1 MAEMILPGTYIE
13 VRAEGLIRPGSV
25 SVGNIGIVGT
35 ASRGKLNKVY
45 TPANI
50 GDARDIFGEPDAYK
64 SGGRE
69 LTLIRALELA
79 YANGAQRV
87 FAVRVAS
94 EDKDPP
100 NCAEYE
106 LPTNSDS
113 DTIKLKAKFP
123 GSDYNDARFSTGNYT
138 LGLSVITSNP
148 SNEIEVI
155 DHLPQDPDKF
165 VETFNQKS
173 RLFVAQKNGAEGEI
187 SINSVITK
195 EAAKNAQNTVFHLR
209 QSEDPNAVNTIVF
222 TAKNPGVAM
231 NAATIKIEDSTVDS
245 GGPSAQELCKVTVTT
260 NQEEGPDEEWGE
272 VPRLATNFVEF
283 LNGNS
288 SLFELKFGEGT
299 DPAGWE
305 ISNEVV
311 IELANDGTEKT
322 EEKFIISAGEGS
334 LEITARESG
343 FDISNFTASIS
354 GYLDRVQFKL
364 GRTVE
369 AWRVVPSDAELFK
382 QVINGESENYDYLKY
397 ASTRGGSNLFEVG
410 AVPSGQNVKQN
421 PEETKYLPLEPVTN
435 GENGAAAEPTD
446 YETGLACFE
455 NQDVHIIVLAGE
467 GVTAGRDMKT
477 VLVAHLET
485 ASDDL
490 MRRERIG
497 IIGCDKY
504 SNPTDLET
512 PDQLDGRLLF
522 VGPGIQA
529 YDAASNRVVT
539 LPGTYTAA
547 AVAGKLSALA
557 PHESLTNKPI
567 NVMGLEK
574 EFNGTELEQL
584 LQNRVLALE
593 SRNGAT
599 RVVRGITSSTNTAW
613 KQITTR
619 RIVDYAK
626 FGVRAA
632 ANPFIGKLNNA
643 RVRAAMKG
651 SVNSFLADMV
661 DREMLISYELDVSA
675 TRDQEIRGI
684 AQIILV
690 LNPTFSID
698 FIRVVMYLG

>member
-35 ASRGKLNKVY
+35 ASRGELNKVY

-94 EDKDPP
+94 KDPGF
-100 NCAEYE
+100 AEYE
-106 LPTNSDS
+106 LPTNSDRH
-113 DTIKLKAKFP
+113 TIQLKAKFP
-123 GSDYNDARFSTGNYT
+123 GSDYNNAKFATGKYT
-138 LGLSVITSNP
+138 LELSVITKNS
-148 SNEIEVI
+148 SDEMEVI
-155 DHLPQDPDKF
+155 GHLPQDPDKF

-173 RLFVAQKNGAEGEI
+173 KLFVAQSNGAEGKI

-195 EAAKNAQNTVFHLR
+195 EEAKDAQNTVFHLT
-209 QSEDPNAVNTIVF
+209 QAEDPNAVKTIVF
-222 TAKNPGVAM
+222 TAKDPGVAM
-231 NAATIKIEDSTVDS
+231 NAATIKIEDSPVSS
-245 GGPSAQELCKVTVTT
+245 GESPAQNLCKVTLTIS
-260 NQEEGPDEEWGE
+260 QEEGPTEEWDE
-272 VPRLATNFVEF
+272 VPRQATGFVDF
-283 LNGNS
+283 LKSNS
-288 SLFELKFGEGT
+288 SLFELEIDEGT
-299 DPAGWE
+299 DLAGWN
-305 ISNEVV
+305 ISNVE
-311 IELANDGTEKT
+311 ITDPEREGTEKT
-322 EEKFIISAGEGS
+322 EGKFIIPADEGF
-334 LEITARESG
+334 LDITARDPG
-343 FDISNFTASIS
+343 FDISDFTASIS
-354 GYLDRVQFKL
+354 GYLDKFQFKL

-369 AWRVVPSDAELFK
+369 TWRLVPSEAGLFK
-382 QVINGESENYDYLKY
+382 QVINGDSDDYDYFKY
-397 ASTRGGSNLFEVG
+397 ASTQGGSNLFKVD
-410 AVPSGQNVKQN
+410 AAPSGQNVKQN
-421 PEETKYLPLEPVTN
+421 PEEAKYLPLGLVKN
-435 GENGAAAEPTD
+435 GENGAAAGPTD
-446 YETGLACFE
+446 YETGLKYFE

-467 GVTAGRDMKT
+467 GVNSANKRNMKS
-477 VLVAHLET
+477 VLVAHLEQ
-485 ASDDL
+485 ASGDL

-567 NVMGLEK
+567 NVLGLEK

-619 RIVDYAK
+619 RIVDYAR

-690 LNPTFSID
+690 LHPTFSID

>member
-35 ASRGKLNKVY
+35 ASRGELNKVY

-50 GDARDIFGEPDAYK
+50 GDARDIFGEPDAYP
-64 SGGRE
+64 SPGGRE
-69 LTLIRALELA
+69 LTLVRALELA
-79 YANGAQRV
+79 FANGAQRV
-87 FAVRVAS
+87 FATRVYPENEETQTAKATFNFKCV
-94 EDKDPP
+94 ENDQAAIP
-100 NCAEYE
+100 
-106 LPTNSDS
+106 
-113 DTIKLKAKFP
+113 IKAIAA
-123 GSDYNDARFSTGNYT
+123 GSDYNTATLETAAASVDLCVSVSQNGGIIKEFTGLPTKSSDFVQKLTEKDRDVPEDKIFSGISSENSDFKVSTDLAFSSPEEKPAVYL
-138 LGLSVITSNP
+138 LG
-148 SNEIEVI
+148 
-155 DHLPQDPDKF
+155 PQDSGGIK
-165 VETFNQKS
+165 
-173 RLFVAQKNGAEGEI
+173 
-187 SINSVITK
+187 
-195 EAAKNAQNTVFHLR
+195 
-209 QSEDPNAVNTIVF
+209 F
-222 TAKNPGVAM
+222 TAKTPGPGM
-231 NAATIKIEDSTVDS
+231 NDLAIQITETPP
-245 GGPSAQELCKVTVTT
+245 G
-260 NQEEGPDEEWGE
+260 NNNYE
-272 VPRLATNFVEF
+272 V
-283 LNGNS
+283 
-288 SLFELKFGEGT
+288 
-299 DPAGWE
+299 
-305 ISNEVV
+305 
-311 IELANDGTEKT
+311 
-322 EEKFIISAGEGS
+322 
-334 LEITARESG
+334 
-343 FDISNFTASIS
+343 SIS
-354 GYLDRVQFKL
+354 GETHIGNLPGTVDEFVRLFNQASNLFDVANVGINSNETIGTLIANPLEQIERGVFIFRAEHPENSASIQLETEKPDANNWSIAIHTGSL
-364 GRTVE
+364 NVTFQIGRLSE
-369 AWRVVPSDAELFK
+369 NWRNVPTRAKDFID
-382 QVINGESENYDYLKY
+382 VINGESITYNYLIDS
-397 ASTRGGSNLFEVG
+397 STRASNLFRFAQDSANGNENLHIKPG
-410 AVPSGQNVKQN
+410 EALKAIDGEDGSEADNSAYKQ
-421 PEETKYLPLEPVTN
+421 
-435 GENGAAAEPTD
+435 
-446 YETGLACFE
+446 GLNALL

-690 LNPTFSID
+690 LHPTFSID